1 MSSDFSGFYKSMYFF
16 LCNFFDNCLVK
27 ISHCCNPVPGD
38 DIVGYITKGRGVSVH
53 RTDCVNITN
62 LNEIDAQRFI
72 EVWWDSE
79 QSADYSSDLRII
91 ANDRNNLVVDIMN
104 GIASTKSSVKAVNS
118 RLTKDNLAIIDI
130 TAIVSSQEQMKKLI
144 KTLSAIP
151 SVTSVTRAKH

>member
-1 MSSDFSGFYKSMYFF
+1 MKSG
-16 LCNFFDNCLVK
+16 
-27 ISHCCNPVPGD
+27 G
-38 DIVGYITKGRGVSVH
+38 IVSRV
-53 RTDCVNITN
+53 
-62 LNEIDAQRFI
+62 L
-72 EVWWDSE
+72 
-79 QSADYSSDLRII
+79 II